1 MKKKVLALSLAAA
14 MAFSLA
20 ACGNG
25 GGGEGGDSSTVA
37 NNQKPLVWFNRQP
50 SNSATGELD
59 MDALQYGIKNMTFV
73 FKIMS
78 TDYAL

>member
-1 MKKKVLALSLAAA
+1 MKKTLAIILAL
-14 MAFSLA
+14 MMVFSLGSTAFA
-20 ACGNG
+20 AGVPNA
-25 GGGEGGDSSTVA
+25 E
-37 NNQKPLVWFNRQP
+37 KPVIWFNRQP
-50 SNSATGELD
+50 SNSTTGELD